1 MTEISPELRL
11 QLRAYVHELAA
22 EGKPEISI
30 IGGELIITWDR
41 WRRFHAKL
49 GAGEQ
54 AARLSAWLWP
64 DRMLALLE
72 LELEKAVEL
81 DLDRAAV

>member
-1 MTEISPELRL
+1 MIEISPELRL

-30 IGGELIITWDR
+30 IDDEFHISWDR

-54 AARLSAWLWP
+54 AARLAAWI
-64 DRMLALLE
+64 
-72 LELEKAVEL
+72 
-81 DLDRAAV
+81 DLIR